1 MLSRIFHDKR
11 CVALIFFAW
20 SCFVLSMFAY
30 MGIMSS
36 SFVHFGPSSHIKF
49 LNYQIDTWS
58 KWSIVALFTLLDS
71 FMLELAHE
79 AIYPWEI
86 NSVLD
91 PKTKT
96 LPYSKAVCICIIE
109 SYYLHGLM
117 VGPFTFWIHV
127 TQLDFVLIKST
138 VVTLTHAY
146 SHYQY
151 IKDKEF

>member
-1 MLSRIFHDKR
+1 MLAYVFHDKR
-11 CVALIFFAW
+11 WIAALFFAW
-20 SCFVLSMFAY
+20 SVFVLTMFAY

-36 SFVHFGPSSHIKF
+36 SFVHFGPSAHIKF
-49 LNYQIDTWS
+49 LNFHIDTWV
-58 KWSIVALFTLLDS
+58 KWTIVALFTLLDS

-79 AIYPWEI
+79 AIQPWAI

-96 LPYSKAVCICIIE
+96 LPYGKAVCICIME
-109 SYYLHGLM
+109 SYYLHGIM
-117 VGPFTFWIHV
+117 VGPFTFWIHL
-127 TQLDFVLIKST
+127 TQLDFVLIKGL
-138 VVTLTHAY
+138 VVTLTRAY